1 MMVIVVARVAE
12 PAEVPQPLV
21 AETEMVPPVVVV
33 VAVIELV
40 VLVPVHPEGSAQLYE
55 VAVGTAATE

>member
-1 MMVIVVARVAE
+1 MVIVVARVAE

-40 VLVPVHPEGSAQLYE
+40 VLVPVHPEGSVQL
-55 VAVGTAATE
+55 